1 MKIRLLSLDPKVTE
15 LIESNN
21 QHELRI
27 DVLSKQVSKLTVEM
41 QKLKDEN
48 QRRKSSEF

>member
-1 MKIRLLSLDPKVTE
+1 MKIRLMHLDPKVTE

-21 QHELRI
+21 QQEKRI
-27 DVLSKQVSKLTVEM
+27 DILSGQVTKLYVEL
-41 QKLKDEN
+41 QRLKDEN

>member
-1 MKIRLLSLDPKVTE
+1 MKIRLMHLDPKVTE

-21 QHELRI
+21 QQERRI
-27 DVLSKQVSKLTVEM
+27 DTLSEQVTRLFVEM
-41 QKLKDEN
+41 QKLKDES